1 MARPLRTEFAGA
13 HYPVAS
19 HGDGWEDIY
28 HDATDRGIFLE
39 FLAGQR
45 RVLTKSLSGNGEPTA
60 ELHYQ
65 GKRQDLTP
73 RFDPF

>member
-1 MARPLRTEFAGA
+1 MARLLRTEFADA

-39 FLAGQR
+39 ILAGQR
-45 RVLTKSLSGNGEPTA
+45 CVLIKSLSGNREPTVKPY
-60 ELHYQ
+60 YQ

-73 RFDPF
+73 